1 MVDTNILTADFLL
14 EAFGMIW
21 NQRGWLLL
29 SIILCLLFPSSS
41 GEGTFGVKS
50 GLHFTPESRATNID
64 GSIPTYK
71 NPYAPIE
78 SRVDDL
84 LPRMSLA
91 EKTAQLYECD
101 SLVLF
106 QSH

>member
-1 MVDTNILTADFLL
+1 MPRTRFLS
-14 EAFGMIW
+14 
-21 NQRGWLLL
+21 
-29 SIILCLLFPSSS
+29 SIILCLLFSSSS
-41 GEGTFGVKS
+41 GEDDAFGVKT
-50 GLHFTPESRATNID
+50 GLHFAPDSRATNID

-71 NPYAPIE
+71 NPHAPIE

-84 LPRMSLA
+84 LPRMSLV

-101 SLVLF
+101 FFESF